1 MKQLWLIVHLKTI
14 FRNDRTG
21 FTCFCFHLKNIKS
34 FEKQLKPV
42 VLQRGAVFT
51 CTWTTCIKQRQFAST
66 LTIDIYTYMLY
77 MTYIYIYKCILYIC
91 MLYIY
96 YIYVIYIMYN
106 VYRCYIFVIYIYYIH
121 ILWASWKES
130 ISMLSHFSWHF
141 FNLACNFLIIL
152 TFTFAFCFLF

>member
-51 CTWTTCIKQRQFAST
+51 CT
-66 LTIDIYTYMLY
+66 
-77 MTYIYIYKCILYIC
+77 
-91 MLYIY
+91 
-96 YIYVIYIMYN
+96 
-106 VYRCYIFVIYIYYIH
+106 
-121 ILWASWKES
+121 
-130 ISMLSHFSWHF
+130 
-141 FNLACNFLIIL
+141 
-152 TFTFAFCFLF
+152 